1 MLKQG
6 IILAG
11 GKSSRMGTNKSLL
24 PLGGKTSIEH
34 IFNEMS
40 LFTDEITIVAN
51 DPTLYRFLNT
61 DIVADRYTGK
71 GPLAGLES
79 VMYYKKAD
87 LYFVA
92 ACDMPFVNKS
102 VYDWLQKQISHYSA
116 AVPIFNEK
124 THPLAGVY
132 KREVLPKV
140 QEQLA
145 QNNLRMKSFFEHID
159 IKYVEDYN
167 GIPRRVLEK
176 HFFNM
181 NHPDQYREA
190 KLF

>member
-34 IFNEMS
+34 IFSEMS
-40 LFTDEITIVAN
+40 SFTDEITIVAN

-71 GPLAGLES
+71 GPLAGIES
-79 VMYYKKAD
+79 AMYYKKAD

-92 ACDMPFVNKS
+92 ACDMPFVNKN
-102 VYDWLQKQISHYSA
+102 VYGWLQKQISHHSA
-116 AVPIFNEK
+116 SVPIFNEK
-124 THPLAGVY
+124 IHPLAGVY
-132 KREVLPKV
+132 KREVLPKI
-140 QEQLA
+140 QEQLV
-145 QNNLRMKSFFEHID
+145 QNNLRVKSFFEHID
-159 IKYVEDYN
+159 IKYVEDYDD
-167 GIPRRVLEK
+167 IPREVLEK

-181 NHPDQYREA
+181 NDPDQYSEA
-190 KLF
+190 KSF